1 MRSLPILLALF
12 ACLSLLLCASA
23 PARAAGLTADERRW
37 IDIGAPVLAEAEA
50 LGLPL
55 DIVVQP
61 QAAAGETP
69 VAMAYVD
76 GRCKLVFTLRSN
88 PEAEALLA
96 AAPSGMAEVV
106 MQAVLAHEV
115 GHCWR
120 HAQGGWQPR
129 AVGDWRE
136 EAYADLAALAWTAT
150 RHPGRYADFHAWLL
164 TLRDA
169 HAGSAHD
176 TRRVLRTAAEP
187 ARFAAQPGSAFAQA
201 QALWRQALAVAPSPA
216 P

>member
-1 MRSLPILLALF
+1 MRTIPLLFLLASLW
-12 ACLSLLLCASA
+12 LLLSA
-23 PARAAGLTADERRW
+23 AVPARAAGLTDDEQRW
-37 IDIGAPVLAEAEA
+37 IDTGAPVLAEADA
-50 LGLPL
+50 LRLPL

-61 QAAAGETP
+61 QAAAGESP

-76 GRCKLVFTLRSN
+76 GRCKLVLTLRGN
-88 PEAEALLA
+88 PEADALLA
-96 AAPSGMAEVV
+96 AAPAGMAEVV

-129 AVGDWRE
+129 ADGDWRE
-136 EAYADLAALAWTAT
+136 EAYADLAALAWTAAH
-150 RHPGRYADFHAWLL
+150 HPARYAEFHAWLL
-164 TLRDA
+164 ALRNT

-176 TRRVLRTAAEP
+176 TRRVLRTASEP
-187 ARFAAQPGSAFAQA
+187 TGFARQAGSAFAQA
-201 QALWRQALAVAPSPA
+201 QTLWQQALLAPSRA